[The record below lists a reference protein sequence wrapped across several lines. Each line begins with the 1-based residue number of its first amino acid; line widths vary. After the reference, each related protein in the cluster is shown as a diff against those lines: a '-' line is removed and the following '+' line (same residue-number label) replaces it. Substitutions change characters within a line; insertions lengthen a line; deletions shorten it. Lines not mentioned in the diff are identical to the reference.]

1 MSSPTSQGTRERLIV
16 TAERLFAER
25 GISEVS
31 LREVGVAAG
40 QRNTSAAQYHFGD
53 KESLVNAILD
63 HRMSGINEHRL
74 RLLAEQ
80 QDEARTELR
89 DLLTA
94 FIVPLA
100 SSTNETGSHYGRFLA
115 QYFSQPA
122 SPTGWDWEVASSLR
136 SVWTG
141 IRHCLEE
148 LPEAVLGRRM
158 RMLVHLVLHTIADH
172 ERTGSPTD
180 PQHPAH
186 WTIDLIDAAH
196 GMLTAPVTPSESS
209 RDR

>member
-1 MSSPTSQGTRERLIV
+1 MSSSTGQGTRERWIV

-31 LREVGVAAG
+31 LREVGLVAG

-53 KESLVNAILD
+53 KETLVNAILD

-80 QDEARTELR
+80 ENEARTELR

-100 SSTNETGSHYGRFLA
+100 SSADETDSHHGRFLA

-122 SPTGWDWEVASSLR
+122 PLTSWDWEVASSLR
-136 SVWTG
+136 SVRTG
-141 IRHCLEE
+141 IRRCLGE
-148 LPEAVLGRRM
+148 LPEAVLHRRM

-172 ERTGSPTD
+172 EHIDPLTD
-180 PQHPAH
+180 PHRPAH

-196 GMLTAPVTPSESS
+196 GMLTAPITPSEAS
-209 RDR
+209 RNR